1 MPTGSGLTLASLS
14 TLFRKSYY
22 STGGRRGLQRGRG
35 LKGLVVWDWA
45 KKLIGL
51 DCFLSFLIW
60 LSFSFKS
67 RWLDGIRHTEL
78 FCSVFCFGL
87 FYGANLRPKFNLG
100 NYVCLWFELKDK
112 IKTKQT
118 EKKLT
123 HPLLSIEKQMNTRKK
138 PFSLQHPGPPG
149 GKKKWRR
156 WWLYKLWQIWL
167 DNTQQQT
174 PVPREKFPNISSVL
188 RS

>member
-1 MPTGSGLTLASLS
+1 MPTGSRLTLASLS

-35 LKGLVVWDWA
+35 FKGIVVWDWA

-51 DCFLSFLIW
+51 DCVLSFLIW

-67 RWLDGIRHTEL
+67 QWLDGIRHIEL

-112 IKTKQT
+112 IKNKQT
-118 EKKLT
+118 G
-123 HPLLSIEKQMNTRKK
+123 KK
-138 PFSLQHPGPPG
+138 PLTLSFRSKGKWIPGRSHSHFSTLDPQEV
-149 GKKKWRR
+149 KKKKNEGGGD
-156 WWLYKLWQIWL
+156 YTNCDK
-167 DNTQQQT
+167 
-174 PVPREKFPNISSVL
+174 SG
-188 RS
+188 